1 MDQKQLME
9 QLRNNPQFLE
19 NLAQSQDGQA
29 LMARLQQNGQA
40 LEQATQKGQQG
51 DLIAMTKLLRGVM
64 ADREGRELLERLAKQ
79 MQK

>member
-1 MDQKQLME
+1 MDQRQMMDY
-9 QLRNNPQFLE
+9 LRSNPQFLE

-29 LMARLQQNGQA
+29 LMARLQNNGQA